1 MVVNNAGVAALGITE
16 AYSIARMQKL
26 FEVNVF
32 GAARVNRAVPAMR
45 RQLRQNAAQMFNVTE
60 LTALKN

>member
-1 MVVNNAGVAALGITE
+1 
-16 AYSIARMQKL
+16 MQKL